1 MIDSVY
7 YKNYKGPKLVKCEL
21 TLNKT
26 QLKDDFDFFYGPNH
40 DWNGMIYTYKDIFSS
55 EHKGEQF
62 YMEFQSDTGK
72 HWFYGIVGEPE
83 QYFYPPMM
91 R

>member
-1 MIDSVY
+1 
-7 YKNYKGPKLVKCEL
+7 
-21 TLNKT
+21 
-26 QLKDDFDFFYGPNH
+26 
-40 DWNGMIYTYKDIFSS
+40 MIYTYKDIFSS

-83 QYFYPPMM
+83 QYFYLSYDEVIFYIMNFFIP
-91 R
+91 RLVN

>member
-1 MIDSVY
+1 MIDSVH

-21 TLNKT
+21 VSNKKN
-26 QLKDDFDFFYGPNH
+26 LKDDFDFFYGPIHN
-40 DWNGMIYTYKDIFSS
+40 WNGVIYTYKDIFSS

>member
-1 MIDSVY
+1 
-7 YKNYKGPKLVKCEL
+7 
-21 TLNKT
+21 
-26 QLKDDFDFFYGPNH
+26 
-40 DWNGMIYTYKDIFSS
+40 MIYTYKDIFSS

-83 QYFYPPMM
+83 QYFCPPMM